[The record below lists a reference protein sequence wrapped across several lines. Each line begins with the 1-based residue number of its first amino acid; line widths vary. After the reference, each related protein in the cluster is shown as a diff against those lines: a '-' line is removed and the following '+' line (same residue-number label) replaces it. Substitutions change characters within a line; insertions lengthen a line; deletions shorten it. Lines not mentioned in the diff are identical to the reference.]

1 LIQKLQIVFNNRE
14 LGSIFWIVLIVLL
27 LLLKK
32 SIRESILRVFFAF
45 IKRKIITMI
54 LFSLIYSTSI
64 VYILSQVYLW
74 DPSMIKDSIL
84 WYILTAFAIL
94 FNLNNA
100 GENKDY
106 FKGIIRDNIRLVI
119 VLEFIANIHSFNLWI
134 EMILIPIIISLSI
147 LLAVVET
154 KTEFKIIEKPIWTI
168 LTTFGLF
175 LLILSIIDI
184 IRSIN
189 QYANYTTLKT
199 FLLPIILTVTF
210 IPCAYL
216 IALFM
221 NYELLF
227 VRIDILLNDKKLIRY
242 ARRRTLL
249 KCGFNLRKVN
259 RLTPLVI
266 KEFHANIKKE
276 DIKIVLN

>member
-1 LIQKLQIVFNNRE
+1 
-14 LGSIFWIVLIVLL
+14 
-27 LLLKK
+27 
-32 SIRESILRVFFAF
+32 
-45 IKRKIITMI
+45 
-54 LFSLIYSTSI
+54 
-64 VYILSQVYLW
+64 
-74 DPSMIKDSIL
+74 MIKDSIL